1 MDMNGRIRRLHI
13 RKNKSER
20 EIARITGLSRHTM
33 SKWLRG
39 EVDGPPTY
47 RRGEQPSKLTVFHE
61 ALKQALG
68 RCQSS
73 CRVD

>member
-1 MDMNGRIRRLHI
+1 MDMVVRIRHLHS

-20 EIARITGLSRHTM
+20 EIARITGLSRHTI
-33 SKWLRG
+33 SKWRRG

-61 ALKQALG
+61 ALNLALG
-68 RCQSS
+68 RCKGS